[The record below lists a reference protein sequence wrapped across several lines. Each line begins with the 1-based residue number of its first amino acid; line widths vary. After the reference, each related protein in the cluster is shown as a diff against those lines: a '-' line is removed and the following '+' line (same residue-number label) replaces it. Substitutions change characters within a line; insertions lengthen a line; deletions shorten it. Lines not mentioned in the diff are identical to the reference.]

1 MKKLSLTLA
10 LILIA
15 ATLGCVQTG
24 IAFAAS
30 ETVYTG
36 VLEDLQKDETFD
48 VAAYPAKTELSD
60 KDKVMDVIQ
69 IAESNAG
76 ELFLYVYQPQAG
88 KFTAT
93 EVRIS
98 QSVDDV
104 APTDYKLTLL
114 DRDGALEKY
123 KVEQLQLKSDTVRY
137 YFILQLARPWDKQ
150 LDNGNIADTVPYG
163 IEKLFT
169 VESADD
175 KITYTEEHK
184 DCIEL
189 VNKYVGNLR
198 YYNGGI
204 WMEAHYTSS
213 HYVAFTTDIPID
225 TIYEVDLKYNIQEF
239 SNVGDYAYNHWTD
252 ENADSTLMG
261 PYFTGDKIPQNVTLT
276 SKEYTT
282 YKNPWD
288 YFLHKT
294 HTWNSI
300 QSKDEFIS
308 SENLDPSVKDK
319 LEDKQW
325 VLRFATSD
333 IIKSSGEL
341 LGYHYRFSEVS
352 DVTLLRLN
360 FISKGKVYNLGVVDN
375 KQTGGSVTQPDNPG
389 DDNSLDGV
397 VDRWEAFLEKLEAF
411 WNNVLNAFKWLAEH
425 WWFIIIG
432 IVVIAL
438 IVWLIIA
445 IVKKGAAVVFKAVG
459 VVLWWVLKIIFYIV
473 TLPVWLIIWGVRA
486 IKKGRDR
493 NG

>member
-184 DCIEL
+184 
-189 VNKYVGNLR
+189 
-198 YYNGGI
+198 
-204 WMEAHYTSS
+204 
-213 HYVAFTTDIPID
+213 F
-225 TIYEVDLKYNIQEF
+225 
-239 SNVGDYAYNHWTD
+239 
-252 ENADSTLMG
+252 
-261 PYFTGDKIPQNVTLT
+261 
-276 SKEYTT
+276 
-282 YKNPWD
+282 
-288 YFLHKT
+288 
-294 HTWNSI
+294 
-300 QSKDEFIS
+300 
-308 SENLDPSVKDK
+308 
-319 LEDKQW
+319 
-325 VLRFATSD
+325 RF
-333 IIKSSGEL
+333 
-341 LGYHYRFSEVS
+341 
-352 DVTLLRLN
+352 
-360 FISKGKVYNLGVVDN
+360 
-375 KQTGGSVTQPDNPG
+375 
-389 DDNSLDGV
+389 
-397 VDRWEAFLEKLEAF
+397 
-411 WNNVLNAFKWLAEH
+411 
-425 WWFIIIG
+425 
-432 IVVIAL
+432 
-438 IVWLIIA
+438 
-445 IVKKGAAVVFKAVG
+445 
-459 VVLWWVLKIIFYIV
+459 
-473 TLPVWLIIWGVRA
+473 
-486 IKKGRDR
+486 
-493 NG
+493 